1 MITRDNITSVL
12 NSLTKEQVNE
22 VMNNSNSDNIG
33 LYINGYGNVY
43 FESVE
48 CNDTEREEEIINTGG
63 LVCDKDN
70 FLTIFMECD
79 SINPFLLQ
87 LV

>member
-1 MITRDNITSVL
+1 MITRNNITEVL

-22 VMNNSNSDNIG
+22 VMQSNSDNVG
-33 LYINGYGNVY
+33 LYVDGYGNVY

-48 CNDTEREEEIINTGG
+48 CNDTEREEEILSTGG
-63 LVCDKDN
+63 IVCDKDN
-70 FLTIFMECD
+70 LLSLFMECE

-87 LV
+87 LI

>member
-1 MITRDNITSVL
+1 MITSNNITEVL

-22 VMNNSNSDNIG
+22 VMNNSNSDNVG
-33 LYINGYGNVY
+33 LHVDGYGNVY
-43 FESVE
+43 FESIE
-48 CNDTEREEEIINTGG
+48 CNDTEREEEILSTGG

-70 FLTIFMECD
+70 LLSLFMECD

-87 LV
+87 LI